1 MKKLLIIVVCVMV
14 LLSACNSMDIL
25 KEGLNTETK
34 SESEKG
40 SINLGYFKSESGSL
54 CKEDDR
60 ESDINAEK
68 ISEDINITE
77 QAEEKDITEYDVM
90 IDGIDRDLLPGCS
103 TGGDSYALLQEYK
116 TSIPGEVVVN
126 LIYDMYNVA
135 FDYVLAMGDNI
146 NIRSA
151 PSTTSQ
157 VIGMAHS
164 LEKLNVIAKVKGQY
178 LDSYGNDVWY
188 QVAWIDIDTVKQGY
202 IFGSL
207 ADVRTLDFSAMLKAV
222 KQLKG
227 ATENNV
233 IAYISNYK
241 NRNGEA
247 PLCNG
252 KEKDE
257 YGINRY
263 QSAPAY
269 YEASNDSK
277 FRYIPDGM
285 IVCLLDETENYF
297 RLKVPAY
304 NDVFYVPKQYV
315 SISNTLTDLNQV
327 VVIDRTNQNEA
338 VFQYF
343 DGKWQVVSYTYAT
356 TGGDENYRYPT
367 AKGYFL
373 VMEKK
378 EKLEYIDEDSGTVLG
393 YAPYAVRFSGSSYL
407 HGIPVEYMRTD
418 SGTTDP
424 GLREY
429 IFTLGTFPRSNG
441 SVRNYTSHAQ
451 FLYEWLVNGES
462 AVIVID

>member
-77 QAEEKDITEYDVM
+77 QAEEKDITEYDVI

-178 LDSYGNDVWY
+178 LDSYGNDIWY
-188 QVAWIDIDTVKQGY
+188 
-202 IFGSL
+202 
-207 ADVRTLDFSAMLKAV
+207 
-222 KQLKG
+222 
-227 ATENNV
+227 
-233 IAYISNYK
+233 
-241 NRNGEA
+241 
-247 PLCNG
+247 
-252 KEKDE
+252 
-257 YGINRY
+257 
-263 QSAPAY
+263 
-269 YEASNDSK
+269 
-277 FRYIPDGM
+277 
-285 IVCLLDETENYF
+285 
-297 RLKVPAY
+297 RL
-304 NDVFYVPKQYV
+304 
-315 SISNTLTDLNQV
+315 
-327 VVIDRTNQNEA
+327 R
-338 VFQYF
+338 
-343 DGKWQVVSYTYAT
+343 
-356 TGGDENYRYPT
+356 
-367 AKGYFL
+367 
-373 VMEKK
+373 
-378 EKLEYIDEDSGTVLG
+378 
-393 YAPYAVRFSGSSYL
+393 
-407 HGIPVEYMRTD
+407 
-418 SGTTDP
+418 
-424 GLREY
+424 GL
-429 IFTLGTFPRSNG
+429 I
-441 SVRNYTSHAQ
+441 
-451 FLYEWLVNGES
+451 
-462 AVIVID
+462 